1 MHGKTSAFIHQLY
14 VKRTPLPDFSEA
26 ARCNVVPWKKH
37 SGQALTILILNYFC
51 MIFFSFFFFLSS
63 FPIYLFRLLLINS
76 VSIHIYSDS
85 PIWESHRLCCINRK
99 AKCPSVSVQG
109 LSLRSTKYEN
119 YSYPEHYF
127 ACKGLGGGNRNP
139 EPCHPWADETVMPL
153 VLPHRASV
161 HKPVEHLPVPSLFI
175 ICREVIPLQN
185 SNNSLAL
192 IRFPRVHGCTN
203 VCFNCQWLTWDLYAL
218 CQWMTR
224 AFPFMLLNTFLTLFA
239 CKWLCHPEL

>member
-1 MHGKTSAFIHQLY
+1 MSLCQCAGTVTTVYQIWKLFIP
-14 VKRTPLPDFSEA
+14 RTLFCLQGIRWWKQESRALPPLSGWDSDA
-26 ARCNVVPWKKH
+26 ARFATQ
-37 SGQALTILILNYFC
+37 S
-51 MIFFSFFFFLSS
+51 
-63 FPIYLFRLLLINS
+63 
-76 VSIHIYSDS
+76 
-85 PIWESHRLCCINRK
+85 
-99 AKCPSVSVQG
+99 KCPQAVG
-109 LSLRSTKYEN
+109 
-119 YSYPEHYF
+119 
-127 ACKGLGGGNRNP
+127 
-139 EPCHPWADETVMPL
+139 
-153 VLPHRASV
+153 
-161 HKPVEHLPVPSLFI
+161 HLPVPSLFI